1 MTGPGD
7 HATEDVD
14 MNSHDEQTDPFNH
27 GRLYADSF
35 QPPLSLVGHT
45 GYVTQC
51 QLPTPA
57 SSPAPHERFFNR
69 SRSSSRRSSY
79 SRRTSSAAARSPTTV
94 SSLRSRSSASQS
106 ASVSNQAKNED
117 SLNKIS
123 TTAQVATR
131 GESFVAISPRM
142 AY

>member
-1 MTGPGD
+1 MTGLED
-7 HATEDVD
+7 QAKEDVEMD
-14 MNSHDEQTDPFNH
+14 SHDEQTDHFDY
-27 GRLYADSF
+27 RLLYADSF
-35 QPPLSLVGHT
+35 QPTLSYFGNTGHLE
-45 GYVTQC
+45 QN

-57 SSPAPHERFFNR
+57 SSPPPQERSFDR
-69 SRSSSRRSSY
+69 SRSTSRCSSY
-79 SRRTSSAAARSPTTV
+79 SRRTSSAAVRSPTTV
-94 SSLRSRSSASQS
+94 IPLRSRSSSSQT